1 MEKKSR
7 YISAAALFI
16 IFGIFLII
24 IICAPKEYP
33 KTMHVAVNACK
44 VRNGAG
50 VEFELVGKLRQ
61 GEIVIVL
68 DVAEDQNN
76 QTWYKIDSKSL
87 PKDERSWIS
96 AEEYYVRSDL
106 LMQNNN
112 DRK

>member
-24 IICAPKEYP
+24 NICAPKEYP

-106 LMQNNN
+106 LMQNNT